1 MCKGIGH
8 RLWAQYARDASIPA
22 LPSQRTRGHT
32 TAVPVQ
38 DSVYWS
44 LIEHLI
50 QEHNERLLTH
60 HDRFL
65 GQYLIPT
72 QLGALK
78 VDGVDKI
85 YIQRLQERPQC

>member
-1 MCKGIGH
+1 MPGM
-8 RLWAQYARDASIPA
+8 P
-22 LPSQRTRGHT
+22 PSQRYLVNVSAVTPQQFRYT
-32 TAVPVQ
+32 TL
-38 DSVYWS
+38 YWS

-72 QLGALK
+72 QLGTLN
-78 VDGVDKI
+78 VDAMDKT
-85 YIQRLQERPQC
+85 YNVYKSGLSVNMY